1 LPAYILELVLCEVFG
16 LGGRLEA
23 LIRIGGKLSPI
34 VALKES
40 LRQGSSSVLWR
51 RRKRR
56 WLLRQRPM
64 NWPSK
69 FVKDWNSTGKKD
81 PTGNTDKSKTRF
93 VYSVKLTSLFWFANI
108 HIMRSKSVNILGIE
122 TSCDETAAAVVG
134 DGKIIKSCV
143 IASQNKLHEKYG
155 GVVPE
160 IASRAHIEK
169 IYPVIAEAVEQA
181 GVTKDRIDAVAVANQ
196 PGLTIALVVGVTAAK
211 TLAFA
216 WERPLIAINHL
227 HAHLQS
233 AMLAE
238 ESLRLPA
245 VALIVS
251 GGHTCL
257 YDCESPLEL
266 KLLGSTIDDAAGE
279 AFDKVATILKL
290 GYPGGPSIEKAAE
303 SGNPNAI
310 KFPRSMLGRDS
321 LDFSFSGIKTAVLYY
336 CRGQDMKGENKV
348 DSMTEH
354 EIADVAASFQAAV
367 IDVLVKKTQRAAK
380 KIGARTVLLG
390 GGVAA
395 NVRLREA
402 LQEMCDSAKPA
413 KKLHIAPKQ
422 YCTDNAVMVASL
434 GYHKFKAGLFAD
446 LTLEPKASG

>member
-1 LPAYILELVLCEVFG
+1 LTNIC
-16 LGGRLEA
+16 RSTI
-23 LIRIGGKLSPI
+23 IRTMKLNE
-34 VALKES
+34 K
-40 LRQGSSSVLWR
+40 
-51 RRKRR
+51 RKTI
-56 WLLRQRPM
+56 
-64 NWPSK
+64 N
-69 FVKDWNSTGKKD
+69 V
-81 PTGNTDKSKTRF
+81 
-93 VYSVKLTSLFWFANI
+93 
-108 HIMRSKSVNILGIE
+108 LGIE
-122 TSCDETAAAVVG
+122 TSCDETAAAIVADGRLVKSSVV
-134 DGKIIKSCV
+134 
-143 IASQNKLHEKYG
+143 ASQNKLHEKFG

-169 IYPVIAEAVEQA
+169 IYPVIIEAMKQA
-181 GVTKDRIDAVAVANQ
+181 KVDKDDIDAIAIANQ

-211 TLAFA
+211 TLSFA
-216 WERPLIAINHL
+216 WDKPLIAINHL

-238 ESLRLPA
+238 EDLELPA

-257 YDCESPLEL
+257 YDYHSPLES

-279 AFDKVATILKL
+279 AFDKVAAILKL
-290 GYPGGPSIEKAAE
+290 PYPGGPSIEKAAKN
-303 SGNPNAI
+303 GDPKAI

-348 DSMTEH
+348 DSMSEK
-354 EIADVAASFQAAV
+354 EIANIAASFQAAV

-380 KIGARTVLLG
+380 KISVKTILLG

-395 NVRLREA
+395 NTALRDA
-402 LQEMCDSAKPA
+402 LQKLCDKSEPP
-413 KKLHIAPKQ
+413 KKLLVAPKQ

-434 GYHKFKAGLFAD
+434 AYYKFQAGLFTD
-446 LTLEPKASG
+446 LTLEPKSTG